1 MMYCASKV
9 FIFLL
14 KSLNL
19 IESINVCIKT
29 VTLAALAPNFRVFFR
44 CLALGLVQLEA
55 LEMLSS
61 MSEGKVRG
69 LLDILPREAA
79 EALKADL
86 TRIKMTFEETS
97 PDNDDGKVD
106 TFDCVTVGI

>member
-1 MMYCASKV
+1 M

-19 IESINVCIKT
+19 IESINECIKS
-29 VTLAALAPNFRVFFR
+29 VTLAPSFRVFFW
-44 CLALGLVQLEA
+44 CLTLGLVQLEA

-86 TRIKMTFEETS
+86 TRIKLTFEETS
-97 PDNDDGKVD
+97 PDNDEGKVN
-106 TFDCVTVGI
+106 TFDYMI